1 MGDALRLTAGR
12 GHPAVVMRFELA
24 NAGGVIGVVMGDE
37 NIGEPPAG
45 FLKRRLDRPGFRGI
59 D

>member
-1 MGDALRLTAGR
+1 MSDALRLTAGR
-12 GHPAVVMRFELA
+12 GHTAVMMRLELA
-24 NAGGVIGVVMGDE
+24 DAGGVIAMMMGDE